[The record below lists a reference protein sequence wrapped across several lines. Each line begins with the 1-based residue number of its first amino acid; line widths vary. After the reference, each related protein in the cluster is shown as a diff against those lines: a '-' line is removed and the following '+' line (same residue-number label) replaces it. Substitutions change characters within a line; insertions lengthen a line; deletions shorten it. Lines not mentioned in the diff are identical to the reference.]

1 MPLQF
6 ATPLS
11 YPSSSIE
18 ELVAALTK
26 NRRELETFLNSSV
39 VRKES
44 DGTIN
49 LPAGSTLAS
58 VDLVDDTHDHAGG
71 DGNQIDHG
79 GLDGLLDDDHTQYAK
94 LAGDT
99 FTGRLTLGN
108 FLNLGT
114 PVELTIDAAG
124 AVTVTQTRHSIDT
137 FADAA
142 TDNLDTINGGNAE
155 DIIILTSADSTRD
168 TTLRDNGV
176 SGGNIFLDG
185 SVAFTFTNVGDTI
198 TLRKLGSGWREMS
211 RATT

>member
-6 ATPLS
+6 VTPLS
-11 YPSSSIE
+11 YPTSSIE

-26 NRRELETFLNSSV
+26 NRRELETFINSSM

-44 DGTIN
+44 DGTID
-49 LPAGSTLAS
+49 LPAGSTLAT

-79 GLDGLLDDDHTQYAK
+79 GLDGLTNDDHTQYAK
-94 LAGDT
+94 LAGAT

-114 PVELTIDAAG
+114 PVELTVATG

-137 FADAA
+137 QNDDP
-142 TDNLDTINGGNAE
+142 TDDLHSINGGSVE
-155 DIIILTSADSTRD
+155 DLLVLSSVTAARD
-168 TTLRDNGV
+168 TTLRDNSV
-176 SGGNIFLDG
+176 AGGNIFLAG
-185 SVAFTFTNVGDTI
+185 SVDFPLATPNDRI
-198 TLRKLGSGWREMS
+198 TLVRKGDGWSEIS
-211 RATT
+211 RATN